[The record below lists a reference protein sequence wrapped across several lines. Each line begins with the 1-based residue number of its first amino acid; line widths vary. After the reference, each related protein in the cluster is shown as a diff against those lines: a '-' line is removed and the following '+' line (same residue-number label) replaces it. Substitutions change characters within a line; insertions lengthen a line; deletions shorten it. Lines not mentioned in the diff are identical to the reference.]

1 MSDWFTEAMADM
13 GLSDFFGSG
22 PIPPESVAR
31 KVLGIGVYLPLDRA
45 AIKAAFRFRVKLLR
59 PDLPESAAD
68 RLRRDDLK
76 GDTATQLAELLWA
89 RDDLLGRVK
98 ESVTGSGVD
107 HDPNFSRNGEERC
120 KGCQRTWKELKAAG
134 CWGFMQSPS
143 PWIGYCRGCANEQR
157 RARKRDQRQRRR
169 SNRVCACGCGQRFTP
184 ARSDGHYASSA
195 CRQRAYRQRG
205 GQS

>member
-1 MSDWFTEAMADM
+1 MSDWFTEAWADL
-13 GLSDFFGSG
+13 GLSDFFGTG

-31 KVLGIGVYLPLDRA
+31 KVLGIGVYLPLDRI

-89 RDDLLGRVK
+89 RDDLLSRVK
-98 ESVTGSGVD
+98 EPVTGKPFG
-107 HDPNFSRNGEERC
+107 HDPEVSRNGEPRC
-120 KGCQRTWKELKAAG
+120 KGCDRTWKQLREAG
-134 CWGFMQSPS
+134 VWGFMQSPS
-143 PWIGYCRGCANEQR
+143 PWIGYCKRCARGQR
-157 RARKRDQRQRRR
+157 LAQQRDRRRRQRAD
-169 SNRVCACGCGQRFTP
+169 RVCACGCGQRFTA
-184 ARSDGHYASSA
+184 ARSDGRYASPA

-205 GQS
+205 GQP